1 MVELR
6 RISVIIP
13 AHNEASFIPRVVQA
27 VLAQR
32 SPATE
37 LEVIVVDDA
46 STDDTAEAARAAGAR
61 VITLA
66 GRGGNPAAARNRGAE
81 ASTGDPLVFL
91 DADCI
96 PRPGWLA
103 AILAAHDRGATIVGG
118 AIDLPPGLPA
128 SARCDYYCGWYLV
141 HSRRPAGEVPHHPPP
156 NLSVRRAPFLST
168 SGFTERQPF
177 SYTNEEREWQ
187 AELQRAG
194 HRIYFEPQAV
204 VLHYNR
210 PGFANLLRRN
220 YRWAYTAIESKS
232 HTGAARFAWIY
243 RYPRLLIA
251 ASFPLAFLHTGFILG
266 CWGRAG
272 KWEPVLMA
280 PMVLASRLAYA
291 AGMAAGGLQ
300 WLRRRGAA
308 ALYHPR
314 WR

>member
-128 SARCDYYCGWYLV
+128 RYRTT
-141 HSRRPAGEVPHHPPP
+141 HRR
-156 NLSVRRAPFLST
+156 
-168 SGFTERQPF
+168 
-177 SYTNEEREWQ
+177 
-187 AELQRAG
+187 
-194 HRIYFEPQAV
+194 I
-204 VLHYNR
+204 
-210 PGFANLLRRN
+210 
-220 YRWAYTAIESKS
+220 
-232 HTGAARFAWIY
+232 
-243 RYPRLLIA
+243 
-251 ASFPLAFLHTGFILG
+251 
-266 CWGRAG
+266 
-272 KWEPVLMA
+272 
-280 PMVLASRLAYA
+280 
-291 AGMAAGGLQ
+291 
-300 WLRRRGAA
+300 
-308 ALYHPR
+308 
-314 WR
+314 